1 VRIRQIKP
9 DYWRDSK
16 MHNTRGITAD
26 VREFYIGL
34 WGVAD
39 DYGYFRWDV
48 PEVAS
53 ELYRYRSAARR
64 ERDVSEWMRRL
75 VGIGRV
81 RLLEGCDHAFIPK
94 LTAHQ
99 RVGGTKSQT
108 YLLEHQKCVP
118 PPTSGNSAEPPQSS
132 GRNGTVKGTVGNGE
146 ESNVSDFENAL
157 ARAKAKAG
165 AA

>member
-1 VRIRQIKP
+1 MRIRQIKP
-9 DYWRDSK
+9 DYWRDSRL
-16 MHNTRGITAD
+16 HNTRGITAD

-34 WGVAD
+34 WSVAD
-39 DYGYFRWDV
+39 DYGYLRWDV

-64 ERDVSEWMRRL
+64 ERDAQAWMERL

-99 RVGGTKSQT
+99 KIGGTKSQT
-108 YLLEHQKCVP
+108 YLLEHQRCVP
-118 PPTSGNSAEPPQSS
+118 PGSANSAEVPPTSAS
-132 GRNGTVKGTVGNGE
+132 NGKGKGTVGEGT

-157 ARAKAKAG
+157 ARAQAKAG
-165 AA
+165 KSA